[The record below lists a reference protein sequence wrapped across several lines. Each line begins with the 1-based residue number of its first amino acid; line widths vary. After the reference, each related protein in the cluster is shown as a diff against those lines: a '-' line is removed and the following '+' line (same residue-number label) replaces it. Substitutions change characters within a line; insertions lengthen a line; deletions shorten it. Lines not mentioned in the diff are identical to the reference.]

1 MKPDKKMKICHIITR
16 MVIGGAQEN
25 TLFTCLDHLKKG
37 HEFVLLT
44 GPSLGREGDLL
55 ERLQIEKTTSLR
67 VIHTPFLVRELDLI
81 NDAKALS
88 FIYKF
93 LKQEK
98 FDVVHTHASKAGI
111 LGRIAARWAKTPV
124 VVHTVHGQPF
134 HVSEKPWKNF
144 IYKASEWFAAF
155 FCDRIYAVAQA
166 MIDQCVAAKIAPRN
180 KYMVVYSGMDI
191 DNFLNSKYD
200 EKLAAELGIKRD
212 KIVIGSVARLFEFK
226 GYEYFIPAALE
237 LAKKYDNVEF
247 LIVGDGKM
255 YDEILA
261 QIKATP
267 YSERFHFA
275 GLVSPDQVYRYISLM
290 DILWHFSQR
299 EGLPRAVVQAL
310 ASGVTAM
317 GFNLDGTP
325 EVIIN
330 DESGFLIEYKHRDL
344 AANLPMIIE
353 KSSLL
358 IENDKL
364 RIKFGENGR
373 KLVAE
378 KFAHEYMSEV
388 LEGEYASLLELKQ
401 K

>member
-1 MKPDKKMKICHIITR
+1 MNSNKKMKICHIITR

-37 HEFVLLT
+37 HEVVLLT

-55 ERLQIEKTTSLR
+55 ERLKIEENSSLE
-67 VIHTPFLVRELDLI
+67 VVHVPDLVRELNPMKDT
-81 NDAKALS
+81 KALS
-88 FIYKF
+88 FMYNY
-93 LKQEK
+93 LKSEK
-98 FDVVHTHASKAGI
+98 FDIVHTHASKAGI
-111 LGRIAARWAKTPV
+111 LGRIAARLAKTKV

-134 HVSEKPWKNF
+134 HISEKAWKNF

-155 FCDRIYAVAQA
+155 FCDKIYAVAQA
-166 MIDQCVAAKIAPRN
+166 MIDQCVAAKIAPRE

-191 DNFLNSKYD
+191 ENFLNSEYD
-200 EKLAAELGIKRD
+200 EKLADELGIKKD
-212 KIVIGSVARLFEFK
+212 KIIIGSVARLFEFK

-255 YDEILA
+255 YDEITTKIA
-261 QIKATP
+261 ETP
-267 YSERFHFA
+267 YSNRFHFA
-275 GLVSPDQVYRYISLM
+275 GLVSPDQVYRYLSLM

-310 ASGVTAM
+310 ASSVPAM

-325 EVIIN
+325 EVIL
-330 DESGFLIEYKHRDL
+330 DGESGFLINYNHHDFEG
-344 AANLPMIIE
+344 NLEAIIE
-353 KSSLL
+353 KSSEL
-358 IENDKL
+358 IKQDEL
-364 RIKFGENGR
+364 RNQMGEFGQ

-378 KFAHEYMSEV
+378 KFAHEYMSDV
-388 LEGEYASLLELKQ
+388 LEKEYRSLLK
-401 K
+401 

>member
-37 HEFVLLT
+37 HEVVLLT

-98 FDVVHTHASKAGI
+98 FDVFHTHASKAGI

-200 EKLAAELGIKRD
+200 EKLAAELGINRD

-388 LEGEYASLLELKQ
+388 LEREYASLLELKQ